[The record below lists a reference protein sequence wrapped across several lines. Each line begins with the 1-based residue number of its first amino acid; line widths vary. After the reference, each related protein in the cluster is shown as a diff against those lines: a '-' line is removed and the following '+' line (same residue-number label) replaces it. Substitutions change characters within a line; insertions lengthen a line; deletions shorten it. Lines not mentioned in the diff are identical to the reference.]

1 MHKFTVSSSSSSVTF
16 TNIDQSYDDLIIL
29 MSLKNG
35 NSGSWYDILMNLNG
49 DTANFAN
56 YGLYG
61 TGTVVSQLS
70 ETVNNIRIPTSS
82 ATNTYGV
89 TRMRIFDYTSTSPKV
104 VAFET
109 VGEIAATSSYQGIHD
124 GKYSGTSPITS
135 FTLAGVN
142 GSVTS
147 VGSTIYLYGVTRG
160 SLGNLSIG

>member
-49 DTANFAN
+49 DTSNFAN

-70 ETVNNIRIPTSS
+70 ETVNNIRIPTAS

-109 VGEIAATSSYQGIHD
+109 VGEYAQTASYQGIHD

-147 VGSTIYLYGVTRG
+147 VGSTIYFYGVTRD
-160 SLGNLSIG
+160 SLGTISIG